1 MYAEVIIPLA
11 LPKNYTWLVPEDM
24 RATIKEGCR
33 VEVALKNKKYAGIV
47 SVLHGNR
54 PEAFAPKEILNQ
66 LDPEPMVFS
75 RQLALW
81 RWVADYYLC
90 SEGEVMAAALPAHFK
105 LNSETIL
112 VFQEDYGDDFSGL
125 EQDEYVVAEALL
137 IKKELRL
144 SEVQQLLSSTRVYSV
159 IKRLI
164 EKKLCY
170 VWESLQETYRPK
182 KETYVLLNPAYQ
194 QEDQLSALLND
205 DKKLHRA
212 EKQME
217 LLLSYL
223 HLLKTEGEVTKPA
236 LLKKS
241 GASEGQLKGLE
252 QKNILQLQKRSVER
266 IRYLPKQID
275 IDFQLSPL
283 QQQAFDEINLVF
295 AEKQVCLLHGV
306 TSSGKTQIYIRQIER
321 FLLLD
326 QQILYLLPEIALTS
340 QIIRRLEKHFG
351 GYIGIY
357 HSKFSQNERLEI
369 WNKVKSGELKIILG
383 ARSSLFLPF
392 ENLGLVIVDEEH
404 DSSYKQQDPAPRY
417 NARDTAIY
425 YASLFPAKVLLGSA
439 TPSLES
445 YFNAIHHKYGI
456 TTLGERFGKMPLPP
470 IEIIDTKRIID
481 KEKNKVILS
490 PELSQAIQD
499 SLDKHSQVILFQ
511 NRRGY
516 SPYQICKV
524 CGWIPQCQHCDVSLT
539 YHKLTDKLHCHYCGT
554 VYPPVVTCAACG
566 SHDFKQRNFGT
577 ERIEE
582 QLEESF
588 PQAKI
593 ARMDV
598 DSVRGKNAHN
608 SLVELFEK
616 RKIDI
621 LVGTQMV
628 VKGLDFEHVNLVGI
642 PDADGLLSF
651 ADFRVNERAFQLMEQ
666 VSGRAGRK
674 DPNAKVLIQV
684 ANTRHPVLGFV
695 KAHDYPA
702 FFTEEIEGRQRFFY
716 PPFSRLILIT
726 FKHKSQELAETA
738 ARIFSLA
745 MKREFGDLVVGPAE
759 PVVNRIRNQYL
770 MELLLKLPRDGTKIQ
785 LAKLMI
791 RQQSAI
797 LLNNK
802 KFRSVVILA
811 DVDPV

>member
-1 MYAEVIIPLA
+1 
-11 LPKNYTWLVPEDM
+11 
-24 RATIKEGCR
+24 
-33 VEVALKNKKYAGIV
+33 
-47 SVLHGNR
+47 
-54 PEAFAPKEILNQ
+54 
-66 LDPEPMVFS
+66 
-75 RQLALW
+75 
-81 RWVADYYLC
+81 
-90 SEGEVMAAALPAHFK
+90 
-105 LNSETIL
+105 
-112 VFQEDYGDDFSGL
+112 
-125 EQDEYVVAEALL
+125 
-137 IKKELRL
+137 
-144 SEVQQLLSSTRVYSV
+144 
-159 IKRLI
+159 
-164 EKKLCY
+164 
-170 VWESLQETYRPK
+170 
-182 KETYVLLNPAYQ
+182 
-194 QEDQLSALLND
+194 
-205 DKKLHRA
+205 
-212 EKQME
+212 
-217 LLLSYL
+217 
-223 HLLKTEGEVTKPA
+223 
-236 LLKKS
+236 
-241 GASEGQLKGLE
+241 
-252 QKNILQLQKRSVER
+252 
-266 IRYLPKQID
+266 
-275 IDFQLSPL
+275 
-283 QQQAFDEINLVF
+283 
-295 AEKQVCLLHGV
+295 
-306 TSSGKTQIYIRQIER
+306 
-321 FLLLD
+321 
-326 QQILYLLPEIALTS
+326 
-340 QIIRRLEKHFG
+340 
-351 GYIGIY
+351 
-357 HSKFSQNERLEI
+357 
-369 WNKVKSGELKIILG
+369 
-383 ARSSLFLPF
+383 
-392 ENLGLVIVDEEH
+392 
-404 DSSYKQQDPAPRY
+404 
-417 NARDTAIY
+417 
-425 YASLFPAKVLLGSA
+425 LGSA